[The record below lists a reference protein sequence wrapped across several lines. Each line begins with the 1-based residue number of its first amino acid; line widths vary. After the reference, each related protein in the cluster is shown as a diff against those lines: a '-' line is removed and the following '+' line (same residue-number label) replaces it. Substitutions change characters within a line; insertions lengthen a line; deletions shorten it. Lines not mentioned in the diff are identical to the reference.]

1 MVISTLHSVSTKGL
15 LVAALLVFFS
25 TSGQVIGNEDPTGA
39 PLSLDRWKDWVL
51 YEQPELE
58 CPVMFNSDN
67 RVCQWLRQLEI
78 NVSDAGASFEQSVQ
92 AFAETRFS
100 LQG

>member
-1 MVISTLHSVSTKGL
+1 MAITTLHSVSTKGWL
-15 LVAALLVFFS
+15 MAALLVFFG
-25 TSGQVIGNEDPTGA
+25 TSGQALGNEHSTGA

-67 RVCQWLRQLEI
+67 RVCQWLGQLEL
-78 NVSDAGASFEQSVQ
+78 NAGNAGQSVET
-92 AFAETRFS
+92 FAETRF
-100 LQG
+100 